1 MNASVKYLS
10 ALSVDADVLR
20 QLRTLPFAASRT
32 RRICFH
38 ESPEAAF
45 HVMLVEAES
54 GSEFPP
60 HAHTDG
66 DELSVALDGVL
77 EITAWPGGFEN
88 PPQVFVLGRDGVPS
102 TLMPRGTP
110 HKTRAVGGNA
120 TYLEAKLG
128 PFRPD
133 ALVKYENRS

>member
-10 ALSVDADVLR
+10 ALSVDDDVLR
-20 QLRTLPFAASRT
+20 QLRTLEFAASHT

-38 ESPEAAF
+38 ASPDAPF
-45 HVMLVEAES
+45 HVMLVEAEA

-66 DELSVALDGVL
+66 DELSVAVDGVL
-77 EITAWPGGFEN
+77 EITAWPQGLDK
-88 PPQVFVLGRDGVPS
+88 PAQVFRLGRDGVPS
-102 TLMPRGTP
+102 TFMPRGTP
-110 HKTRAVGGNA
+110 HKTRALGGNA
-120 TYLEAKLG
+120 VYLEAKLG

-133 ALVKYENRS
+133 ALVKYEHHG

>member
-10 ALSVDADVLR
+10 ALSVDDDVLR
-20 QLRTLPFAASRT
+20 QLRALEFSASRT

-38 ESPEAAF
+38 ASPDAAF
-45 HVMLVEAES
+45 HVMLVEAEA
-54 GSEFPP
+54 GSAFPP

-66 DELSVALDGVL
+66 DELSVAVEGVL
-77 EITAWPGGFEN
+77 EITAWPEGFDK
-88 PPQVFVLGRDGVPS
+88 PSQVFRLGDGVPS
-102 TLMPRGTP
+102 TFMPRGTP
-110 HKTRAVGGNA
+110 HKTCAVGGNA

-133 ALVKYENRS
+133 ALIKYADRT